1 MRRHAR
7 GRDDTEQKERKKRK
21 THTEEKKRRGT
32 KRGQTNNAKEADQP
46 QRKGNLKRDPSSKI
60 EEKKTK
66 KNRETESKGQQRREQ
81 QGSKQQKKRMPSSYL
96 INAGRKKVPPHNGEE
111 DFAFK
116 RKYPLDARRREC
128 ESILSRHQ
136 GRIAVIVEPHE
147 GSPPIDKTKYLIP
160 IDLTCGQF
168 LYILRRRIR
177 LGKEQALFL
186 HARNSLLVGTD
197 LVSKVSADEDGF
209 IYVKYAIENAFGFH
223 VEKTIAKK

>member
-1 MRRHAR
+1 M
-7 GRDDTEQKERKKRK
+7 
-21 THTEEKKRRGT
+21 EKKNKATNRKNPRQNTRGEQGNRGT
-32 KRGQTNNAKEADQP
+32 NE
-46 QRKGNLKRDPSSKI
+46 
-60 EEKKTK
+60 
-66 KNRETESKGQQRREQ
+66 
-81 QGSKQQKKRMPSSYL
+81 QKKRMPSSYL
-96 INAGRKKVPPHNGEE
+96 INARRTKLPQQNGEE
-111 DFAFK
+111 AFAFK

-128 ESILSRHQ
+128 ESILSRYE
-136 GRIAVIVEPHE
+136 GRVAVIVEPHE
-147 GSPPIDKTKYLIP
+147 GAPPVDKTKYLIP

-223 VEKTIAKK
+223 VQKTIAKK